1 MASKKSK
8 KPKKRTRPR
17 RQTSRRSRQ
26 LKLSYVLIP
35 IVLVS
40 LVGGA
45 LLMANPPSSPGVP
58 PPVVDEEPPP
68 VVDEEPA
75 PVVDEEPAPVV
86 DEEPAP
92 ASSEGPRLVFDETS
106 FDFGAVPLDTLV
118 EHDFVYRN
126 VGNAPLVLQDKP
138 EIETVEGC

>member
-75 PVVDEEPAPVV
+75 PVVDE
-86 DEEPAP
+86 
-92 ASSEGPRLVFDETS
+92 GPRLVFDETS

-138 EIETVEGC
+138 EIETIEGC

>member
-8 KPKKRTRPR
+8 KPKKRTQPR
-17 RQTSRRSRQ
+17 RRTSGRSRQ
-26 LKLSYVLIP
+26 GLKLSYVLIP

-45 LLMANPPSSPGVP
+45 LLLANPPSSPGGP
-58 PPVVDEEPPP
+58 PPVVDEELPP
-68 VVDEEPA
+68 VVGEEP
-75 PVVDEEPAPVV
+75 V
-86 DEEPAP
+86 P

-106 FDFGAVPLDTLV
+106 FDFGLVPLDTLV
-118 EHDFVYRN
+118 EHSFVYRN
-126 VGNAPLVLQDKP
+126 AGDAPLVLQDKP

>member
-1 MASKKSK
+1 
-8 KPKKRTRPR
+8 
-17 RQTSRRSRQ
+17 
-26 LKLSYVLIP
+26 
-35 IVLVS
+35 
-40 LVGGA
+40 
-45 LLMANPPSSPGVP
+45 
-58 PPVVDEEPPP
+58 VVDEEPPP
-68 VVDEEPA
+68 A
-75 PVVDEEPAPVV
+75 VV

-106 FDFGAVPLDTLV
+106 FDFGTVPLDTLV

>member
-68 VVDEEPA
+68 VVDEGPP

-86 DEEPAP
+86 DE
-92 ASSEGPRLVFDETS
+92 GPRLMFDETS
-106 FDFGAVPLDTLV
+106 FDFGTVPLDTLV